1 MVKFFTEQDKI
12 NKIIIKNNQILTI
25 DNPDW
30 YISELVIDET
40 ANYLKGFVIGI
51 RRVGDNDTNNFDID
65 FEPMNEEEDD
75 DELYNWWY

>member
-25 DNPDW
+25 NDPDW

-51 RRVGDNDTNNFDID
+51 RRVEDDNTENFDID
-65 FEPMNEEEDD
+65 FEPAGDEEDD
-75 DELYNWWY
+75 DELYN

>member
-30 YISELVIDET
+30 YISELVIDES
-40 ANYLKGFVIGI
+40 AGSLNNFVIAI
-51 RRVGDNDTNNFDID
+51 HRVEDNNTNDFDID
-65 FEPMNEEEDD
+65 FEPMNDEEDYD
-75 DELYNWWY
+75 

>member
-25 DNPDW
+25 DDSDW

-40 ANYLKGFVIGI
+40 ADYLNNFVIAI
-51 RRVGDNDTNNFDID
+51 HRVEDNDANDIDID
-65 FEPMNEEEDD
+65 FEPINDEEDD
-75 DELYNWWY
+75 DELYD

>member
-30 YISELVIDET
+30 YISELVIDES
-40 ANYLKGFVIGI
+40 ANYLKGIVIGI
-51 RRVGDNDTNNFDID
+51 RRVGDNDTNDFDID
-65 FEPMNEEEDD
+65 FEPMNDEEDD
-75 DELYNWWY
+75 DGLYY

>member
-30 YISELVIDET
+30 YISELVIDES

-51 RRVGDNDTNNFDID
+51 RRVEDNDTNDFDID
-65 FEPMNEEEDD
+65 FEPMNDEEDEKD
-75 DELYNWWY
+75 DDGLYY